1 MNVLVLIICI
11 SIISSKLSKEQK
23 KSENFKLFKGIC
35 IAAFLIAIF
44 TPIPIG
50 VLAIIGMILYLSKR
64 NSGTRKNTQQSQTYS
79 YDAKTQQ
86 QGVYSTSGNQGAQG
100 MASSQ
105 PMYGTYTANK
115 YTTPQ
120 NGKMTRK
127 QRRAQKK
134 ADAAMGYT
142 TLPKAVSK
150 RRKIIE
156 RFNERFALALTD
168 EQISSIVNAS
178 YINPIWRSEIEAMS
192 EKYET
197 VYEWFT
203 GDTSWLRVYMYVFH
217 IQEISSDIMQ
227 QERICMH
234 AFEEIFQ
241 FADSLA
247 NLSVSEKISRI
258 NHKYLSN
265 FDDVTYMIAYR
276 FMEKNGIRHSMDN
289 QELVQNET
297 EIDELLKKYRT
308 APSPSVAQR

>member
-50 VLAIIGMILYLSKR
+50 LLAIIGMILYLSKR
-64 NSGTRKNTQQSQTYS
+64 NSGTQKNTQQGQSTS

-86 QGVYSTSGNQGAQG
+86 QGVYSMSGSQSAQRTQG
-100 MASSQ
+100 MASNQ

-120 NGKMTRK
+120 TGKMTRK

-156 RFNERFALALTD
+156 RFNERFTLALTD

-178 YINPIWRSEIEAMS
+178 YMTPIWRSEIEAMS

-241 FADSLA
+241 FADS
-247 NLSVSEKISRI
+247 NLILMLDFQHQR
-258 NHKYLSN
+258 Y
-265 FDDVTYMIAYR
+265 
-276 FMEKNGIRHSMDN
+276 HS
-289 QELVQNET
+289 
-297 EIDELLKKYRT
+297 YY
-308 APSPSVAQR
+308 P